1 MRNALIVVVLVM
13 LVFIGIPLFFN
24 YQDTGD
30 VLAREDSAIA
40 AVFFFWFDLATSV
53 GTGSSAPTVEGGRFS

>member
-13 LVFIGIPLFFN
+13 LVFIGIPLFVN

-30 VLAREDSAIA
+30 VLARESSAITA
-40 AVFFFWFDLATSV
+40 IFSFWFELAAGIGS
-53 GTGSSAPTVEGGRFS
+53 GSSAPTVEGGRFS